1 MRLTPADIQA
11 ITFQRAQMGRG
22 GYDETHVDSVFDQVQ
37 QEIVQLLN
45 ERTQLTEEVARLRQ
59 RVYGETVDGAL
70 GARPPDAH
78 VQAVRILSKAQQ
90 TADRYVADAE
100 EYGRQLAKEARRSRE
115 DILSDARARA
125 QLIQEEAHGQAQRA
139 AAAAAEA
146 TGAAPQGGT
155 PGLAVAGGAAD
166 SRALE
171 AEITYLR
178 TFSEVYRQHLRS
190 YLEALLHNIVE
201 WERSERST
209 PASNDVSR
217 LENAARAQLA
227 NGGSTPPAGPP
238 AAGEA
243 RPEPQAGPQAPAA
256 PPGEGGQSGG
266 APR

>member
-37 QEIVQLLN
+37 QELVQLLN

-115 DILSDARARA
+115 DILSDAKARA
-125 QLIQEEAHGQAQRA
+125 QLIQEEAQGQAQRA

-146 TGAAPQGGT
+146 AGAVPQAGGT
-155 PGLAVAGGAAD
+155 PGAGGTAD

-171 AEITYLR
+171 TEITYLR

-201 WERSERST
+201 WERSEKST
-209 PASNDVSR
+209 PASSDISR
-217 LENAARAQLA
+217 LESVARAHMT
-227 NGGSTPPAGPP
+227 NGGSVPPAAPPAAGATAEERPAPQAGPEPPAGPP
-238 AAGEA
+238 TG
-243 RPEPQAGPQAPAA
+243 
-256 PPGEGGQSGG
+256 GG
-266 APR
+266 AEGSTR